1 MAKIP
6 ISISS
11 VSIFRILFR
20 FQKIVGV
27 ISVCP
32 SPFIDTVTCCNGSL
46 WRWYERGRYRG
57 VSPFSYFSLFSLLPS
72 FLSVYPR
79 PYSPFSP
86 FLPSPSSLSA
96 VSPPLLPLSRP
107 PAPPSETYSLPAKER
122 FRPVHRGERGCNRL
136 ANYFKHDS
144 AEWCYLI
151 LESHNRDFP
160 RFCASYPVCNPAIIM
175 SMVHQL
181 VEGFQ
186 EE

>member
-11 VSIFRILFR
+11 VSTYRILFR
-20 FQKIVGV
+20 FQKIVCV

-57 VSPFSYFSLFSLLPS
+57 VSPFSYFSLFSLLPP

-79 PYSPFSP
+79 PYSPFSL

-96 VSPPLLPLSRP
+96 VSPPPFSLSPVLLHL
-107 PAPPSETYSLPAKER
+107 
-122 FRPVHRGERGCNRL
+122 RL
-136 ANYFKHDS
+136 KHTHYQLNSDS
-144 AEWCYLI
+144 GLYTEGN
-151 LESHNRDFP
+151 E
-160 RFCASYPVCNPAIIM
+160 PAIAKQIISNM
-175 SMVHQL
+175 IQQNDVIW
-181 VEGFQ
+181 F
-186 EE
+186 

>member
-11 VSIFRILFR
+11 VSTFRILFR

-96 VSPPLLPLSRP
+96 VSPPPFSLSPVLLHLRLKHTHYQLKSDSGPYTEGNEG
-107 PAPPSETYSLPAKER
+107 AIAKQ
-122 FRPVHRGERGCNRL
+122 
-136 ANYFKHDS
+136 
-144 AEWCYLI
+144 
-151 LESHNRDFP
+151 
-160 RFCASYPVCNPAIIM
+160 IISNM
-175 SMVHQL
+175 IQQNDVIW
-181 VEGFQ
+181 F
-186 EE
+186 